1 VCQFTRATFE
11 AGEVVEDP
19 SEDRLFIMLGRL
31 EAPENSNLV
40 IEPCDEPC
48 QGDAQWYVVISLLGP
63 DRYELEF
70 RDPAFGEH
78 ELRETSSKSE
88 IARDVTVW
96 VAERFGITGIG
107 RGR

>member
-1 VCQFTRATFE
+1 MCQFSRATFE
-11 AGEVVEDP
+11 AGEVVDDP

-31 EAPENSNLV
+31 ALPENSSLV
-40 IEPCDEPC
+40 IEPC
-48 QGDAQWYVVISLLGP
+48 QGTAQWYVVVSLLGP

-70 RDPAFGEH
+70 RDPAFREH
-78 ELRETSSKSE
+78 ELRESSSKPE

-96 VAERFGITGIG
+96 LSERFGITGIG

>member
-1 VCQFTRATFE
+1 VCQFSRATFE
-11 AGEVVEDP
+11 GGEVVDDP

-31 EAPENSNLV
+31 ELPENSSLV
-40 IEPCDEPC
+40 IEPCD
-48 QGDAQWYVVISLLGP
+48 GAAQWYVVISLLGP

-70 RDPAFGEH
+70 RDPAFREH
-78 ELRETSSKSE
+78 EIRETSSKSE

-107 RGR
+107 RRR